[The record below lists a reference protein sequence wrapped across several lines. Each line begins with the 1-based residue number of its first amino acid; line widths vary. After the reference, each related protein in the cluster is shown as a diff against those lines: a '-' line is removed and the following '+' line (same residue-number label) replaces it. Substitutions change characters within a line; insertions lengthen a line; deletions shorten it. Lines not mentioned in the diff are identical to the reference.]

1 MKDTIISIAQQTL
14 QPDEVIVV
22 DNDSNDN
29 TKDVV
34 LSFAGLLNIKYIF
47 EPVRGIPYARNTG
60 IKNAS
65 GDIIAF
71 IDDDCVADENWL
83 KFIEAAFTRDP
94 NIGAVGGELSYLKLG
109 NGYVEN
115 FYARNMVPRARGNQ

>member
-1 MKDTIISIAQQTL
+1 LKDTIISITQQTL

-47 EPVRGIPYARNTG
+47 EPVRGIPFARNTG
-60 IKNAS
+60 IKNAI

-83 KFIEAAFTRDP
+83 KFIEAPFTRDP
-94 NIGAVGGELSYLKLG
+94 NIGTVGGELSYLKLE

-115 FYARNMVPRARGNQ
+115 FYARNMVSRARGNQ